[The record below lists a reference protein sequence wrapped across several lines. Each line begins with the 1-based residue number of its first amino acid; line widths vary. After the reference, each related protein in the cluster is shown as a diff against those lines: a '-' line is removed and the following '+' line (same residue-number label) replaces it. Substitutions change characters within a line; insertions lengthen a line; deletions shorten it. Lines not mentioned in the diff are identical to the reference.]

1 MLISLTSGL
10 YVVGNILYM
19 PVYKDFLY
27 KNFQWPDRCQK
38 RFFLFLFSKSPYA
51 AFLCRQVYVM
61 LIFNPKK
68 NPPWD
73 SKVIYLWISN
83 IIYLPNTIDTH
94 SVGSTQKEI
103 PNFEPRKN
111 SNTFK
116 LEPELSLL
124 GALRLAY

>member
-1 MLISLTSGL
+1 MLLRTFQ
-10 YVVGNILYM
+10 
-19 PVYKDFLY
+19 PVYK
-27 KNFQWPDRCQK
+27 NFYIRIFNGQTGAKKD
-38 RFFLFLFSKSPYA
+38 FFLFLFSKSPYGG
-51 AFLCRQVYVM
+51 FLCRQVYVM